1 MITREEYNKALNIV
15 ESYHKQL
22 FIDSVS
28 GSLRDL
34 GKTEWTKWTKLKTDC
49 SGRLRNIIL
58 ANPNFYL
65 EDMTYDLFRRF
76 RNSGDK
82 TWKEFTELRGR

>member
-1 MITREEYNKALNIV
+1 MITREEYNKALDIV
-15 ESYHKQL
+15 EAYHKKL

-34 GKTEWTKWTKLKTDC
+34 GKTEWTKWTKLNTEC
-49 SGRLRNIIL
+49 STRLRHIIL
-58 ANPNFYL
+58 ANPDFYL
-65 EDMTYDLFRRF
+65 EDMTYDLFRKF

-82 TWKEFTELRGR
+82 TWNEFIELRGR